1 MVELQVATTTG
12 AETFLSEAVVEEFK
26 SGLRGELLLPGD
38 VGYDEARKVYNGM
51 INRHPAMIVRC
62 AGVSD
67 VIGCVHVARDNNLL
81 VAVKGG
87 GHNVT
92 GNAVCDGGIMIDL
105 TPMKGV
111 RVDLSA
117 RTAHAQAGLTWNEF
131 DLETQA
137 FGLATTGGFFSQT
150 GIAGLTLGGGLGW
163 LMRTHGIV
171 CDNLLSVDMVTAD
184 GQLLTASERE
194 NQELFWGVRGG
205 GANFGVV
212 TSFEY
217 RLHTV
222 GPMVLAGMV
231 FHPLAKAKEVLQFH
245 REYTSMAPD
254 EVSVAAAFMTSP
266 DGVPLVAMVF
276 FYNGPVEAAEEAARP
291 LREFGPPLQDL
302 IQPMPYRT
310 VQTMFD
316 AAFPSG
322 QQNYWRSN
330 FLKVLSD
337 DAIDTMVEYVA
348 AVPSPQSLVIIEQFG
363 GAVGRVNEDQTAFS
377 HRQWPYNFL
386 IAAMWPDPVDN
397 DKNIEWT
404 RHLWEAMLPFTADRV
419 YLNYMSE
426 DAEDRIKASY
436 GANYDRLVALKNK
449 YDPTNL
455 FRLNQNIKPTV

>member
-1 MVELQVATTTG
+1 MVDVQVATLTGTT
-12 AETFLSEAVVEEFK
+12 AALPETAVEEFK

-38 VGYDEARKVYNGM
+38 DNYDEVRKVYNGM
-51 INRHPAMIVRC
+51 IDRRPALIVRC
-62 AGVSD
+62 FGVAD
-67 VIGCVHVARDNNLL
+67 VISSVNFAGENKLL
-81 VAVKGG
+81 VAVRGG

-105 TPMKGV
+105 SPMKGI
-111 RVDLSA
+111 RVDPTA
-117 RTAHAQAGLTWNEF
+117 RTAHAQAGLTWNEL

-163 LMRTHGIV
+163 LMRTYGIV

-184 GQLLTASERE
+184 GRLLTASQSE

-217 RLHTV
+217 RLHPV

-245 REYTSMAPD
+245 REYTSTAPD

-266 DGVPLVAMVF
+266 DGVPLVAMAF
-276 FYNGPVEAAEEAARP
+276 FYSGPVEAGEQAVRP

-302 IQPMPYRT
+302 IQPMPYRV

-316 AAFPSG
+316 PAFPPG

-330 FLKVLSD
+330 FLKALND
-337 DAIDTMVEYVA
+337 DAIDTMVDYFA

-363 GAVGRVNEDQTAFS
+363 GAVGRVSEDQTAFS

-386 IAAMWPDPVDN
+386 IAGMWPDPADN
-397 DKNIEWT
+397 DKNIQWT
-404 RHLWEAMLPFTADRV
+404 RQLWEAMLPFSADRV
-419 YLNYMSE
+419 YVNYMSE
-426 DAEDRIKASY
+426 EAEDRVKASY
-436 GANYDRLVALKNK
+436 GENYERLLALKNK

-455 FRLNQNIKPTV
+455 FRLNQNIKPTA